1 MSDEVYPYLDKASE
15 SHLELLKARE
25 YFIKNELNM
34 KFYAGKSLFTWAG
47 AKINRTIALMCKLR
61 VHQDVDY
68 NHLMIFGMS
77 PKHI

>member
-1 MSDEVYPYLDKASE
+1 
-15 SHLELLKARE
+15 
-25 YFIKNELNM
+25 M
-34 KFYAGKSLFTWAG
+34 KSFYAGKALFTWAG

-77 PKHI
+77 LKQISNILLQRNQAEINLLH